1 MKINKPKSTGMK
13 RSQNMYMKNRRAKIA
28 SAVKRQK
35 SPMKRVAKVK
45 TKGIQ

>member
-1 MKINKPKSTGMK
+1 MK

-28 SAVKRQK
+28 SAVKRQQK